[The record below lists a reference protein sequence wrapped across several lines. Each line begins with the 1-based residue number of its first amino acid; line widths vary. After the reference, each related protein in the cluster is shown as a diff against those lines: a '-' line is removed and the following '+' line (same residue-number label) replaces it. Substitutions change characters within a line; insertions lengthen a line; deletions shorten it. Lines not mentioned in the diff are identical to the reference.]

1 MGGLKGFGP
10 RDGYYYLGHLL
21 YHGSRF
27 EGDALG
33 SFVEDVRGARL
44 DVVWDTQEVP
54 FGIFR
59 RIRRKEG
66 DEGDAEEEEGC
77 LDHEATINSSRPS
90 SHLM

>member
-10 RDGYYYLGHLL
+10 RDGYYHLGHLL
-21 YHGSRF
+21 YHGSGF

-44 DVVWDTQEVP
+44 DAVWDT
-54 FGIFR
+54 